1 MATILPSPKEALNEY
16 FKMKMKYESQIN
28 ANKKKIMNNPTLS
41 KREKRSEFLKLKP
54 KCINCKRPGGTKFQ
68 VVYFDEKSSD
78 DFDSYREYRAECGI
92 VVDPCPLE
100 VKIKIGKVDLL
111 PDILSSMEKEIKTYK
126 DKIINDKLTK
136 LDIAPNTNLTNQEQN
151 QLGPLAVAASKIV
164 SNPQT
169 AGQFKSLVAKADT
182 ADKAK
187 DAQVKQKE
195 QQLGTNKPATPGATP
210 QQNKPGATAQN
221 TQQPTGTAK

>member
-1 MATILPSPKEALNEY
+1 MEKETINLLSPKEAVSEF
-16 FKMKMKYESQIN
+16 FKLKSKYESQIN

-126 DKIINDKLTK
+126 DKIINDKNKLLFGYLTTEDALK
-136 LDIAPNTNLTNQEQN
+136 NFDDDQMSI
-151 QLGPLAVAASKIV
+151 
-164 SNPQT
+164 
-169 AGQFKSLVAKADT
+169 SLFSELYEKYLEA
-182 ADKAK
+182 
-187 DAQVKQKE
+187 
-195 QQLGTNKPATPGATP
+195 
-210 QQNKPGATAQN
+210 
-221 TQQPTGTAK
+221 